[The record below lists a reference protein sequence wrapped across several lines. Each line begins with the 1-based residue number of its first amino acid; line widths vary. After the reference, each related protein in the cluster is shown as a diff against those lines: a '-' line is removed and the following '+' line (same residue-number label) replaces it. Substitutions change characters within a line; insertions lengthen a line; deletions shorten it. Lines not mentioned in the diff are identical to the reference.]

1 MTILPPTVN
10 VCSGGYNFE
19 GEDMEVDSF
28 PTTGMMTPS
37 ASTWMSSTPPMVECS
52 TSRLA
57 VPVVTYA
64 TEDLSRARVEN
75 GHRGTRSSAGREPS
89 LEDSLMAGHAGR
101 SHPASPEVPESVNSR
116 DPPSSTTQET
126 VVGNLADEFCTDKQE
141 SPSARGADISQF
153 ATSARRLTDAA
164 VLASAAESCDAD
176 KASEDMPKAH
186 DEMRLE
192 VFSDAAEGPPEAV
205 SPQAPDTAVDVPD
218 FAVDESPQ
226 EVLGE
231 AAHDVP

>member
-1 MTILPPTVN
+1 MSIRDAARSELTRLSDDISLLRVENDSLKRGMQESSCGSRFARP
-10 VCSGGYNFE
+10 NFE

-28 PTTGMMTPS
+28 PITGMMTPS

-52 TSRLA
+52 TAGLA

-75 GHRGTRSSAGREPS
+75 GHRGTRSSADREPS
-89 LEDSLMAGHAGR
+89 LEDSLMGRHAGR

-141 SPSARGADISQF
+141 SPSARG
-153 ATSARRLTDAA
+153 R
-164 VLASAAESCDAD
+164 
-176 KASEDMPKAH
+176 
-186 DEMRLE
+186 
-192 VFSDAAEGPPEAV
+192 
-205 SPQAPDTAVDVPD
+205 
-218 FAVDESPQ
+218 
-226 EVLGE
+226 
-231 AAHDVP
+231 